1 MTSRIVTSSTNDDN
15 RWLWTR
21 GVVPALLVMA
31 LAAATLLLPLGDHLG
46 DRLPAVFTLIGG
58 LVTYT
63 ATIIRISVQ
72 RQAQRRLAEE
82 HDRTEK
88 RLDQEGQEQSRRL
101 ELEAAMR
108 AGQLITPTDTASA
121 DSGSPAAVA
130 SGLLALTNLNQA
142 ELAVSLLV
150 DLWSDGVADD
160 DGKPRKIHSS
170 RVANEIAI
178 LVINRA
184 LCSDSP
190 SAQLIAAELLCRNAT
205 KLTATQS
212 LHWPAVLDGGWR
224 PEFGARTKLLLV
236 EALVNMTTCPKKPA
250 DEAALR
256 AIAVRLYCISS
267 LDPEKRVKA
276 CIGKLINALLPSLDQ
291 CTNREFAQGNVMV
304 TIESLHRA
312 AAPRKDNPDGYLSA
326 LSDGAAARLQDW
338 SKGATGIPSNP
349 GCLATAAVGD
359 GAAAPTG

>member
-1 MTSRIVTSSTNDDN
+1 MTSRIVASSTNDDN
-15 RWLWTR
+15 RWLRRW
-21 GVVPALLVMA
+21 GFVPALVVMV
-31 LAAATLLLPLGDHLG
+31 LAAGALLSPLGAGLA
-46 DRLPAVFTLIGG
+46 DRLPAVLAFVGV

-63 ATIIRISVQ
+63 ATVIGVSVQ
-72 RQAQRRLAEE
+72 RQAQNRLAEE
-82 HDRTEK
+82 HVHTEK
-88 RLDQEGQEQSRRL
+88 RLALEGREQNRRL

-108 AGQLITPTDTASA
+108 AGQLITPADTAVA
-121 DSGSPAAVA
+121 DSGGPAALA

-236 EALVNMTTCPKKPA
+236 EALVNMTTCPDKPA

-256 AIAVRLYCISS
+256 GVVVRLYGISK
-267 LDPEKRVKA
+267 DPQKRVKA
-276 CIGKLINALLPSLDQ
+276 CIGKLINALLPGLERCKSQ
-291 CTNREFAQGNVMV
+291 EFAQGNVMV
-304 TIESLHRA
+304 TIESLRHA
-312 AAPRKDNPDGYLSA
+312 AAHHEDNPDSYLSA
-326 LSDGAAARLQDW
+326 LSDDAAARLQNWAKD
-338 SKGATGIPSNP
+338 ATGIPSHP
-349 GCLATAAVGD
+349 GCLATAALGD
-359 GAAAPTG
+359 GVAVLAK